1 MAAQT
6 EPEYYARV
14 TRVPRMF
21 ILMTIFVGNNIRNI
35 TPGHVTPQYDQS
47 IIQFPVKK
55 INIKD

>member
-1 MAAQT
+1 MAVQT
-6 EPEYYARV
+6 EPEYYARA
-14 TRVPRMF
+14 TRIPRMF
-21 ILMTIFVGNNIRNI
+21 ILMTIFVGNNIGNS